1 MIKLVVATP
10 DGRRVLA
17 RPNGLAGWTLPT
29 IAVTLPLTSWGP
41 EAAAS
46 ARALL
51 GSPVEPIAPLGDD
64 AWVVAATGRIA
75 TAGNTWIAVDEATRL
90 GADAALLRRWSAT
103 AGPGAPPDS

>member
-1 MIKLVVATP
+1 MIKLVVASP

-41 EAAAS
+41 EAAER
-46 ARALL
+46 ARAIL
-51 GSPVEPIAPLGDD
+51 GTAVEAIGPLGED

-75 TAGNTWIAVDEATRL
+75 AAGNTWIAVDEAARL
-90 GADAALLRRWSAT
+90 GADAALLRRWSAA
-103 AGPGAPPDS
+103 AGPGGPPDS